1 MEHSAKDGTPK
12 IVEQCALPLTGKGV
26 VHRIITDL
34 GVMDVTPEGIQLVEL
49 AKDVTLDEIQGVTGV
64 KLIA

>member
-49 AKDVTLDEIQGVTGV
+49 AKDVTLDEIQSVTGV